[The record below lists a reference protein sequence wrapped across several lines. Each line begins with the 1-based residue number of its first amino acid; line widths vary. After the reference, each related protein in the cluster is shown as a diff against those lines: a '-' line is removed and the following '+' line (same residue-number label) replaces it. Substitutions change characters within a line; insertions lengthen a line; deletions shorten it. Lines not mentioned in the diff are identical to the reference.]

1 MKKIIAMILAVVML
15 SLAFV
20 SCNGKVDDEVEVRTI
35 ALKGPT
41 GMGMAK
47 LMDDKENGKT
57 EVNYSFTIATSPTE
71 VNPEVLGKR
80 VDIAAV
86 PINLAPTLLNK
97 GADIS
102 VVAVNTLSVLYIL
115 ENGNEINSFEDL
127 RGKTIYAAGQGST
140 PEYIFRYLLEKN
152 GISDDEVEIIFC
164 ADGSEVASNLVA
176 GKATVGLIP
185 EPNVTSAL
193 ASDKSGNVR
202 IALDINEE
210 WKKVSDT
217 PIVQGVIIASND
229 FIRDHKDVLDKFL
242 EEYKSSVDYV
252 NENLDEAAALIEK
265 FGIVPKAAVAKKA
278 LPNCNI
284 CCYTGAEAKT
294 MISDML
300 SVLYSANP
308 ASIGG
313 EMPSDGFYYEK

>member
-115 ENGNEINSFEDL
+115 ENGNEINGFEDL

-185 EPNVTSAL
+185 EPSVTSAL
-193 ASDKSGNVR
+193 SSDKSGNVR

-217 PIVQGVIIASND
+217 PIVQGVIVASND
-229 FIRDHKDVLDKFL
+229 FIRDHKAVLDKFL

-284 CCYTGAEAKT
+284 CFVTGEEMKTAMNAFCEVMFAFKAE
-294 MISDML
+294 
-300 SVLYSANP
+300 SVGGAVP
-308 ASIGG
+308 A
-313 EMPSDGFYYEK
+313 DDFYYIP